1 MNAERRPAKEAT
13 LVAGGPTQ
21 ILAESTDGTH
31 AAQRVTGSHDRP
43 VITMD
48 QARRIV
54 RILELGGAR

>member
-1 MNAERRPAKEAT
+1 MKKRRPGKGAT
-13 LVAGGPTQ
+13 LLAGEPTQ